1 MFRKKIGV
9 YKSGNILKSR
19 SLFLA
24 NRQAEIVAIVTAF
37 ITKGS
42 ANTATDRTNAIQAL
56 SAIEQKIIDF
66 FVEFE
71 LDPQ

>member
-1 MFRKKIGV
+1 MFRKKVGV
-9 YKSGNILKSR
+9 YKSGNVLKSK

-37 ITKGS
+37 IIKG
-42 ANTATDRTNAIQAL
+42 ALNTQTDRTNAIQAL
-56 SAIEQKIIDF
+56 SVIERKIIDF